1 MASLNA
7 IYRMAATNPVAP
19 LLAFG
24 VVLVVGLVSNYG
36 GEDALEKSTSRD
48 ELNDLAPFNKSD
60 HGLASHACQYKFV
73 LGSARY
79 GDNMELQ
86 MEQHL

>member
-24 VVLVVGLVSNYG
+24 VVIVVGLVSNYG
-36 GEDALEKSTSRD
+36 GE
-48 ELNDLAPFNKSD
+48 
-60 HGLASHACQYKFV
+60 
-73 LGSARY
+73 
-79 GDNMELQ
+79 
-86 MEQHL
+86 